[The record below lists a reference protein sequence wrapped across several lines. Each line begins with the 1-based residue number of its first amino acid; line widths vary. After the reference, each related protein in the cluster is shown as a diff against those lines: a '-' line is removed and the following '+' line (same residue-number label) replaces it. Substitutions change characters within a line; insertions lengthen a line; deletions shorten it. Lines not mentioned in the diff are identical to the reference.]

1 MEKIIKKAQEIA
13 AESIAAENVL
23 RETLKKSKE
32 ETEAKQATVPAE
44 EVQTE
49 LPAISQEELEAIS
62 AEAFSALEEPK
73 GPFRIADDG
82 VADWAVRKIAEERA
96 ELARI
101 QALADDQIARIM
113 EKVEAAEKR
122 CENGTSF
129 LTAKLMEYF
138 DTVPHKT
145 TKTTHSYRLLS
156 GTLKKKLGGVQ
167 LKPDNEKLLAFLK
180 ASGNADMIR
189 TKEEPA
195 WGDYKKRL
203 EIMGGQVIDTE
214 TGEIVEG
221 VNIEEK
227 LDTFVVEV

>member
-1 MEKIIKKAQEIA
+1 MGKAIETAQKIA

-23 RETLKKSKE
+23 RETLKKAKE
-32 ETEAKQATVPAE
+32 ETEAKQAAVPAE

-49 LPAISQEELEAIS
+49 LPAITLDELENIS
-62 AEAFSALEEPK
+62 AEAFSTLEEPK
-73 GPFRIADDG
+73 GPFRIADDSA
-82 VADWAVRKIAEERA
+82 ADWAVQKIAEERR

-101 QALADDQIARIM
+101 TKLADDQIARIM
-113 EKVEAAEKR
+113 EKVEAAERR

-129 LTAKLMEYF
+129 LTAKLAEYF
-138 DTVPHKT
+138 ETVPHKT
-145 TKTTHSYRLLS
+145 TKTQHTYRLLS
-156 GTLKKKLGGVQ
+156 GTLKKKIGGTQ
-167 LKPDNEKLLAFLK
+167 LKPDNEKLLEFLK
-180 ASGNADMIR
+180 ASGNTDMIR

-203 EIMGGQVIDTE
+203 EITGGQVIDTE